1 MAGRELRARGLSGH
15 AVEIVCVG
23 VLIDTLVVR
32 TLLVPALALILG
44 DRFWWPHRG
53 G

>member
-23 VLIDTLVVR
+23 VLDEDRDDI
-32 TLLVPALALILG
+32 ALSQMSRVAQEHLAVDLG
-44 DRFWWPHRG
+44 RVG
-53 G
+53 L